1 MTNNAT
7 KLKTVMDYFAISGN
21 QLAKALDVDPSLV
34 SRWLSGKRKLRA
46 ASAQM
51 DALVEYILAQSRNI
65 DDIKW
70 LNAHFETEGLP
81 TELSSV
87 HRIKQNLVVWLA
99 SDGDSLRRNLGGDA
113 PDMGRPQSVADEATL
128 TCPARQSSIRL
139 GFIQIAL
146 DLEPLFALLAP
157 ESCVDLFLSSDRIAT
172 IAQEDISGLIIR
184 AIEKS
189 RLRIR
194 LLVCVSGDTQAISRL
209 IDVYMQ
215 PLVSGHIR
223 LLLVHGMTQTV
234 TNQMHLIIP
243 ESAVLLV
250 TETPGI
256 AAPPV
261 ALVVTDRSFVEETQ
275 KSFEQTVRYAQPALQ
290 VYSDDYS
297 RNILE
302 ILYMEFATPGSL
314 DVVKDSLNPLYMT
327 KEAYDRALLAMGH
340 EGAEFAW
347 RSAEFA
353 RFKAGMD
360 GVLGGDSVFREIL
373 SLSRLM
379 QVAQDGFC
387 RMPGLYFMKKGFV
400 NLNAEGCAAIL
411 DGYIQYLENAPNFHL
426 LILDD
431 LSALHTGSCWHI
443 KRNAS
448 MAANCWSGEEPL
460 MIHTNQRLIIHE
472 FQSHFDTLWAQGAGS
487 IGNRAGVIAILRDVV
502 ERLTENHLMRLP

>member
-1 MTNNAT
+1 VTDTTRN
-7 KLKTVMDYFAISGN
+7 LKTVMDYFAISGN

-51 DALVEYILAQSRNI
+51 DALAEYILAQSRSI

-81 TELSSV
+81 IELSSV

-113 PDMGRPQSVADEATL
+113 SDMGRPQPVAAEAAPA
-128 TCPARQSSIRL
+128 CPAQQSSIRL

-146 DLEPLFALLAP
+146 DLEPLFASLAP
-157 ESCVDLFLSSDRIAT
+157 ESRMDIFLSSDRIAA
-172 IAQEDISGLIIR
+172 IVQEDISDLIIR

-189 RLRIR
+189 RLSIR
-194 LLVCVSGDTQAISRL
+194 LVVCVSGDTQAMSRL
-209 IDVYMQ
+209 INVYMQ

-223 LLLVHGMTQTV
+223 FLLVHGMTQAV

-243 ESAVLLV
+243 DGAVMLV

-261 ALVVTDRSFVEETQ
+261 ALVVTDGSFVEETQ

-314 DVVKDSLNPLYMT
+314 DVVKDSVNPLYMP
-327 KEAYDRALLAMGH
+327 KEAYDRALLALGH

-387 RMPGLYFMKKGFV
+387 CMPGLYFMKKGFV

-411 DGYIQYLENAPNFHL
+411 DGYIHYLEAVPNFHL

-431 LSALHTGSCWHI
+431 LSALHAGSCWHI
-443 KRNAS
+443 KRNTS
-448 MAANCWSGEEPL
+448 MAANCWSGDEPL
-460 MIHTNQRLIIHE
+460 MIHTNQILIVNE
-472 FQSHFDTLWAQGAGS
+472 FQSHFDALWAQGAGS
-487 IGNRAGVIAILRDVV
+487 IGNRSGVIAILRDVV
-502 ERLTENHLMRLP
+502 GRLTENI

>member
-1 MTNNAT
+1 MINNGI
-7 KLKTVMDYFAISGN
+7 KLKTVMDYFDIGGN

-51 DALVEYILAQSRNI
+51 DALAEYILAQSRSI

-70 LNAHFETEGLP
+70 LNAHFESEGLP

-99 SDGDSLRRNLGGDA
+99 SDGDSLRRNLGGNT
-113 PDMGRPQSVADEATL
+113 PDMGRPQPVAAEAAL
-128 TCPARQSSIRL
+128 TCPARHSSIRL
-139 GFIQIAL
+139 GVIQIAL
-146 DLEPLFALLAP
+146 DLEPLFASLSP
-157 ESCVDLFLSSDRIAT
+157 QSRVDIFLSSDRIAT

-189 RLRIR
+189 RLQIR
-194 LLVCVSGDTQAISRL
+194 LVVCVSGDTQAISRL
-209 IDVYMQ
+209 IDVYMK

-223 LLLVHGMTQTV
+223 LLLLHGMTQTV

-243 ESAVLLV
+243 DGAVMLV
-250 TETPGI
+250 TETPGV

-261 ALVVTDRSFVEETQ
+261 ALIVTDRSFVEETQ

-302 ILYMEFATPGSL
+302 ILYMEYATPGSL

-327 KEAYDRALLAMGH
+327 QEAYDRALLALGH

-379 QVAQDGFC
+379 QVARDGFC

-411 DGYIQYLENAPNFHL
+411 NGYIRYLESVPNFHL

-431 LSALHTGSCWHI
+431 LSALHAGSCWHI

-460 MIHTNQRLIIHE
+460 MIHTNQILIVNE
-472 FQSHFDTLWAQGAGS
+472 FQSHFDVLWAQSAGS
-487 IGNRAGVIAILRDVV
+487 IGNRSGMIAILRDVV
-502 ERLTENHLMRLP
+502 ALLTKNHLMK

>member
-1 MTNNAT
+1 MTDT
-7 KLKTVMDYFAISGN
+7 TEKLKTVMNYFAIGGN

-46 ASAQM
+46 ASPQM
-51 DALVEYILAQSRNI
+51 DALAEYILAQSRNI

-113 PDMGRPQSVADEATL
+113 PDMGRPQ
-128 TCPARQSSIRL
+128 PAAGTASACTAQQSSIRL
-139 GFIQIAL
+139 GVIQIAL
-146 DLEPLFALLAP
+146 DLEPLFAPLAP
-157 ESCVDLFLSSDRIAT
+157 QSRVDIFLSSDWIAT

-189 RLRIR
+189 RLQIR
-194 LLVCVSGDTQAISRL
+194 LVVCVSGDTQAISRL

-243 ESAVLLV
+243 NGAVMLV
-250 TETPGI
+250 TETPGV

-314 DVVKDSLNPLYMT
+314 DVVKDSVNPLYMT
-327 KEAYDRALLAMGH
+327 KEAYDRALLALGH
-340 EGAEFAW
+340 EGTEFAW

-379 QVAQDGFC
+379 QMARDGFC

-411 DGYIQYLENAPNFHL
+411 DGYIRYLESVPNFHL

-431 LSALHTGSCWHI
+431 LSALHAGSCWHI

-460 MIHTNQRLIIHE
+460 MIHTNQILIVNE
-472 FQSHFDTLWAQGAGS
+472 FQSHFDTLWAQGTGS
-487 IGNRAGVIAILRDVV
+487 IGNRASVIAILRDVAGK
-502 ERLTENHLMRLP
+502 LKNSLSQG

>member
-1 MTNNAT
+1 MTDAT
-7 KLKTVMDYFAISGN
+7 KKLKTVMDYFSIGGN

-46 ASAQM
+46 ASARM
-51 DALVEYILAQSRNI
+51 DALAEYVLAQSRSI

-70 LNAHFETEGLP
+70 LNAHFESEGLP

-99 SDGDSLRRNLGGDA
+99 SDGDSLRRNLGGDT
-113 PDMGRPQSVADEATL
+113 PDMGRPQPVAAEAAL

-139 GFIQIAL
+139 GAIQIAL
-146 DLEPLFALLAP
+146 ALEPLFASLSP
-157 ESCVDLFLSSDRIAT
+157 QSRVDIFLSSDRIST

-189 RLRIR
+189 RLQIR
-194 LLVCVSGDTQAISRL
+194 LVVCVSEDTQAIARL

-215 PLVSGHIR
+215 QLISGHIR
-223 LLLVHGMTQTV
+223 LLLVHGMTQAV

-243 ESAVLLV
+243 DDAVMLV

-261 ALVVTDRSFVEETQ
+261 ALVVTNRSFVEETQ
-275 KSFEQTVRYAQPALQ
+275 KSFEQTARYAQPALQ

-314 DVVKDSLNPLYMT
+314 DVVKDSINPLYMT
-327 KEAYDRALLAMGH
+327 KEAYDRALLALGH
-340 EGAEFAW
+340 KGTEFAW

-360 GVLGGDSVFREIL
+360 GVLGNDSVFREII
-373 SLSRLM
+373 SLSRLEQM
-379 QVAQDGFC
+379 ARDGFC

-400 NLNAEGCAAIL
+400 NLNAESCAAIL
-411 DGYIQYLENAPNFHL
+411 DGYIHYIESVSSFHL

-431 LSALHTGSCWHI
+431 LSVLHAGNCWHI
-443 KRNAS
+443 KRNVS

-460 MIHTNQRLIIHE
+460 MIHTNQILIINE
-472 FQSHFDTLWAQGAGS
+472 FQSHFDVLWAQGAGS
-487 IGNRAGVIAILRDVV
+487 IGNRAGVIAILRDVA
-502 ERLTENHLMRLP
+502 EKLKNRLSRG

>member
-1 MTNNAT
+1 MTNTAT

-21 QLAKALDVDPSLV
+21 QLAKALNVDPSLV
-34 SRWLSGKRKLRA
+34 SRWLSGKRKLRV

-51 DALVEYILAQSRNI
+51 DALAEYILAQSRNT

-81 TELSSV
+81 TQMSSV

-99 SDGDSLRRNLGGDA
+99 SDGDSLRRNLGGGA
-113 PDMGRPQSVADEATL
+113 PDMGRSQLAPPQAAPV
-128 TCPARQSSIRL
+128 CPTRQSSIRL
-139 GFIQIAL
+139 GFVQIAL
-146 DLEPLFALLAP
+146 ELAPLLTALAP
-157 ESCVDLFLSSDRIAT
+157 ESRVDIFLSSDRIAA

-184 AIEKS
+184 AIEKT
-189 RLRIR
+189 RLKIR
-194 LLVCVSGDTQAISRL
+194 LVICVSGDTQAISRL

-223 LLLVHGMTQTV
+223 LLLVHGMTQAV
-234 TNQMHLIIP
+234 THQMHVIIP
-243 ESAVLLV
+243 DSAVMLV
-250 TETPGI
+250 TETPGV

-314 DVVKDSLNPLYMT
+314 DVVKDSVNPLYMT
-327 KEAYDRALLAMGH
+327 KEAYDRALLALGH

-379 QVAQDGFC
+379 QVARDGFC

-400 NLNAEGCAAIL
+400 NLNAEGCVAIL
-411 DGYIQYLENAPNFHL
+411 NGYIHYLEAVPNFHL
-426 LILDD
+426 LILND
-431 LSALHTGSCWHI
+431 LSALHAGNCWHI

-460 MIHTNQRLIIHE
+460 MIHTNQTLIVSE

-502 ERLTENHLMRLP
+502 VLLTKNHLMK